1 VAERTVNVTIN
12 YKVNTAEVQK
22 AQAASVAAQKAT
34 DQLRKSTE
42 EYGKA
47 VTSANK
53 QAASSTQSVAA
64 EFNNLYT
71 SVKLILTAGIAREV
85 LTISLNMAKL
95 SGQVDGV
102 NRAFQRLPNATLLL
116 NDLRKATHGTV
127 NDLEL
132 MQKTLM
138 AQNYK
143 IPLQNLGTLLEFA
156 AVKAQQT
163 GQEVNHL
170 VDFIVTGIGLRSI
183 KRLDDLGFTGARVKE
198 ALGGLTLQAASMGQV
213 MEAVT
218 KLMNEDLAK
227 TGGFA
232 QTSKTQVEQLERKW
246 HELNVTVSEFG
257 TQPGLLKFYDFVLT
271 NFTAGVK
278 SIFGASGTVATEQAK
293 AMAVIDVQTTKQRLL
308 TKEILAD
315 KQKTFDVIQQE
326 ANSRVQIIGRNND
339 ELAQLKERRT
349 EITDSGKMMT
359 YEQSAE
365 VKRLNEQI
373 KYYNFKNLQLKE
385 SIRILNE
392 FNESID
398 TSVAE
403 DSKHL
408 GIVQAK
414 REEIERIQ
422 ESIETTT
429 DGGLLKRFN
438 QDLEVAQAELKE
450 LLSEFSLT
458 TQKALGDKD
467 KGLSLPVNLDLK
479 DPVTGEVKKLDVDNI
494 IKSMEALVNMVPEGK
509 IPPLVMPVVPGII
522 RDSDFEKAL
531 EANKEAI
538 MDLGLQT
545 VQDQLNATMQAEV
558 DAYSERINN
567 LRDFYDEQIMLAGDN
582 ERAKKALRLQ
592 EEREINEL
600 QKRRADKERQAAEAS
615 IIVNTALGIVKA
627 IATAVTVYDGFIQA
641 AIVAAQGASQLAIA
655 KKARY
660 YAKGEVNIDGPGN
673 ETSDSIPAF
682 LSKGE
687 SVINAKATRRSLG
700 LLEAIQANKIDDR
713 ILNSIDFSGGR
724 TTQSSMNDE
733 RIVAE
738 LRAIRDG
745 QYQLEEQGRLLYRV
759 YKDKDGNK
767 QRIRSKSI

>member
-713 ILNSIDFSGGR
+713 IINSIDFSGGR

>member
-1 VAERTVNVTIN
+1 MAERTVNVTIN

-85 LTISLNMAKL
+85 LNISLNMAKL

-102 NRAFQRLPNATLLL
+102 SRAFQRLPNATLLL

-127 NDLEL
+127 TDLEL

-218 KLMNEDLAK
+218 KLMNEDLQK

-232 QTSKTQVEQLERKW
+232 NTSKTQVEQLERKW

-278 SIFGASGTVATEQAK
+278 SLLGGSRAVADEQAK
-293 AMAVIDVQTTKQRLL
+293 AMAVIDVQSTKERLL

-326 ANSRVQIIGRNND
+326 ANTRQQLIGRNND
-339 ELAQLKERRT
+339 ELAILKEKFFT
-349 EITDSGKMMT
+349 ITDSGKMMSHS
-359 YEQSAE
+359 QVAE
-365 VKRLNEQI
+365 LDRIKEQI
-373 KYYNFKNLQLKE
+373 SFYGFKNVQLAE
-385 SIRILNE
+385 SIKILNE
-392 FNESID
+392 FNQSLGLN
-398 TSVAE
+398 TSE
-403 DSKHL
+403 EEKNL

-414 REEIERIQ
+414 RAEIEKIQ
-422 ESIETTT
+422 EQIETTA
-429 DGGLLKRFN
+429 DSGFLKRLN
-438 QDLEVAQAELKE
+438 QDLKVAQAELKE

-467 KGLSLPVNLDLK
+467 KGLSIPINLDLK
-479 DPVTGEVKKLDVDNI
+479 DPVTGEVKKFDVDNI
-494 IKSMEALVNMVPEGK
+494 IKSMESLVNMVPSGK
-509 IPPLVMPVVPGII
+509 IPPLVLPVTPGILL
-522 RDSDFEKAL
+522 DSDLEKAW
-531 EANKEAI
+531 ESNKEEVLN
-538 MDLGLQT
+538 LGLRSAETQI
-545 VQDQLNATMQAEV
+545 NAVLQAEV
-558 DAYSERINN
+558 DGYSQRLQE
-567 LRDFYDEQIMLAGDN
+567 LRNFYDEQQILAGDN
-582 ERAKKALRLQ
+582 KRAKDQLRLE
-592 EEREINEL
+592 EERETIKLE
-600 QKRRADKERQAAEAS
+600 QARADREKRAAQAG
-615 IIVNTALGIVKA
+615 ILVNTAL
-627 IATAVTVYDGFIQA
+627 AVIKVFAGEGTYVDKIIRA
-641 AIVAAQGASQLAIA
+641 AIVAAEGASQYVIA
-655 KKARY
+655 SNARY
-660 YAKGEVNIDGPGN
+660 YAKGKVNIDGPGT

-687 SVINAKATRRSLG
+687 SVITAKATRRSLG

-713 ILNSIDFSGGR
+713 ILNNIDFSGGR
-724 TTQSSMNDE
+724 QQTMSDE
-733 RIVAE
+733 RIVE
-738 LRAIRDG
+738 LLSKIEQKRSPDLV
-745 QYQLEEQGRLLYRV
+745 QQGRQIYEVHR
-759 YKDKDGNK
+759 DKDGNK
-767 QRIRSKSI
+767 KFIRSKAI